1 MSSVTIRFLSTIK
14 KKFQNWNE
22 YDWSIFKM
30 LLSFCLASVVMYFV
44 AHQCVHNRKQ
54 NNVTLLPQK
63 IKIWSSK
70 DNMDVQILKQ
80 DCDLESSKC
89 EIKLSTGQILV
100 LYCGN
105 EKCHLK

>member
-1 MSSVTIRFLSTIK
+1 
-14 KKFQNWNE
+14 
-22 YDWSIFKM
+22 
-30 LLSFCLASVVMYFV
+30 MYFA
-44 AHQCVHNRKQ
+44 AHQSSHNRKQ

-63 IKIWSSK
+63 IKIWSSE

-80 DCDLESSKC
+80 DCDLESSNC